1 MTILQS
7 DLRKHCSV
15 VRSLCKCR
23 GRKRAAASEAVRGDR
38 DALEH
43 DAALAAFGTESG
55 RIPGEDDEFA
65 AELRNA
71 LTEEERHM
79 SSNHFRRSL
88 TENKWC
94 ARRLCT
100 PQPRKGTR
108 FVGSVA

>member
-1 MTILQS
+1 M
-7 DLRKHCSV
+7 
-15 VRSLCKCR
+15 
-23 GRKRAAASEAVRGDR
+23 RGDR

-71 LTEEERHM
+71 LTEEERHL
-79 SSNHFRRSL
+79 SSDHFRRSL
-88 TENKWC
+88 MENKWC

-100 PQPRKGTR
+100 PQPGKGTR
-108 FVGSVA
+108 CVESVA